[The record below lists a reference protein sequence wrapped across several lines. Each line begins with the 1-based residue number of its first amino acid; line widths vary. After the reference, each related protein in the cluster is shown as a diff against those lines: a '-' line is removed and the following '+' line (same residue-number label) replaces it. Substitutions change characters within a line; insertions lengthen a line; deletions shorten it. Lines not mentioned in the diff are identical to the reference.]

1 MVYTIFHS
9 FHPSKFHLSELRH
22 QTLSAAIYKVKNSRM
37 HWGKG
42 DPIIKLE
49 DSNKMRF
56 KLKLRNPR
64 YSLDIELMI
73 PENYNLN
80 LESFNQKTIQH
91 LLRAK
96 LTPDSC
102 LASGCSRIKWLFH
115 HSGYQ
120 NGRIRNI
127 LLP

>member
-1 MVYTIFHS
+1 
-9 FHPSKFHLSELRH
+9 
-22 QTLSAAIYKVKNSRM
+22 M

-80 LESFNQKTIQH
+80 LESFNQKTIQ
-91 LLRAK
+91 
-96 LTPDSC
+96 
-102 LASGCSRIKWLFH
+102 LF
-115 HSGYQ
+115 
-120 NGRIRNI
+120 
-127 LLP
+127 

>member
-1 MVYTIFHS
+1 
-9 FHPSKFHLSELRH
+9 
-22 QTLSAAIYKVKNSRM
+22 M

-56 KLKLRNPR
+56 KLKLRHPR

-91 LLRAK
+91 LPRAK

-102 LASGCSRIKWLFH
+102 
-115 HSGYQ
+115 
-120 NGRIRNI
+120 
-127 LLP
+127 